1 MDTNKDIVASR
12 KREVNHPEKCTG
24 EIANSGKMCYD
35 KKTKGKGGIM
45 KIGILGAGSIANKV
59 APALAALSEITCYAV
74 ASRTPGKAEQF
85 AKTFGFE
92 KVYTDYA
99 EMLADPEVELVYVAT
114 PHSHHYE
121 HMMLCLQYGKHVI
134 CEKAFTMNARQA
146 VQVCAAARE
155 KGLFVAEAIWTRYM
169 PSRKMI
175 QQILDSGV
183 IGKPNT
189 LTANLSYVISDKQR
203 IYDPALA
210 GGALLD
216 IGVYG
221 LNFALM
227 HFGSDIVRV
236 ESSVAKME
244 TGVDGMETITLFYR
258 DGRMAVLTHSV
269 YCRSDRMGIIH
280 GDKGYMVVENINN
293 PQSIRVYDSEDRLIA
308 RYAVP
313 EQVNGYE
320 YEFREAVRCIEE
332 GRLEPESMSH
342 ADTLEVMERMD
353 ALRKSWGVVYPQ
365 EQ

>member
-1 MDTNKDIVASR
+1 
-12 KREVNHPEKCTG
+12 
-24 EIANSGKMCYD
+24 
-35 KKTKGKGGIM
+35 M
-45 KIGILGAGSIANKV
+45 KIGILGAGNISRKV
-59 APALAALSEITCYAV
+59 APALVALPEVECYAV
-74 ASRTPGKAEQF
+74 ASRDLEK
-85 AKTFGFE
+85 AKTFAAEFGFE
-92 KVYTDYA
+92 KAYDSYKA
-99 EMLADPEVELVYVAT
+99 LLSDPAVELVYVAT
-114 PHSHHYE
+114 PHSHHFE
-121 HMMLCLQYGKHVI
+121 HMMLCLEHGKNVI
-134 CEKAFTMNARQA
+134 CEKAFTMNAQQA
-146 VQVCAAARE
+146 KEVCAAARE
-155 KGLFVAEAIWTRYM
+155 QGLYVAEAIWTRYM

-175 QQILDSGV
+175 QDILDSGI

-236 ESSVAKME
+236 ESSVTKMK
-244 TGVDGMETITLFYR
+244 TGVDGMEVITLHYR

-280 GDKGYMVVENINN
+280 GDQGYLVVENINN
-293 PQSIRVYDSEDRLIA
+293 PQSIQVFDTEDRLLA
-308 RYAVP
+308 RYNVP

-320 YEFREAVRCIEE
+320 YEFSEAARCIAE
-332 GRLEPESMSH
+332 GKLEADSMPH
-342 ADTLEVMERMD
+342 ADTIEVMEMMD
-353 ALRKSWGVVYPQ
+353 NLRKAWGVVYPQ

>member
-1 MDTNKDIVASR
+1 
-12 KREVNHPEKCTG
+12 
-24 EIANSGKMCYD
+24 
-35 KKTKGKGGIM
+35 M
-45 KIGILGAGSIANKV
+45 KIGILGAGNISRKV
-59 APALAALSEITCYAV
+59 APALVALPEIECYAV
-74 ASRTPGKAEQF
+74 ASRDLEKARAF
-85 AKTFGFE
+85 ADEFGFE
-92 KVYTDYA
+92 KVYGSYEA
-99 EMLADPEVELVYVAT
+99 LLSDPAVELVYVAT

-121 HMMLCLQYGKHVI
+121 HMMLCLEHGKNVI
-134 CEKAFTMNARQA
+134 CEKAFTMNAQQA
-146 VQVCAAARE
+146 KRICAAAKER
-155 KGLFVAEAIWTRYM
+155 GLYAAEAIWTRYM

-175 QQILDSGV
+175 QELLDSGI

-189 LTANLSYVISDKQR
+189 LTANLSYVISGVRR

-236 ESSVAKME
+236 ESSVTKMD
-244 TGVDGMETITLFYR
+244 TGVDGMEVITLHYR

-280 GDKGYMVVENINN
+280 GDKGYLVVENINN
-293 PQSIRVYDSEDRLIA
+293 PQSIQVFDTEDRLLA
-308 RYAVP
+308 RYTVP

-320 YEFREAVRCIEE
+320 YEFAEAARCIAE
-332 GRLEPESMSH
+332 GKLEADSMPH
-342 ADTLEVMERMD
+342 AHTIQVMEMMD
-353 ALRKSWGVVYPQ
+353 NLRKAWGVVYPQ

>member
-1 MDTNKDIVASR
+1 
-12 KREVNHPEKCTG
+12 
-24 EIANSGKMCYD
+24 
-35 KKTKGKGGIM
+35 M
-45 KIGILGAGSIANKV
+45 KIGILGAGGIAEMV
-59 APALAALSEITCYAV
+59 APALVALPEINCYAV
-74 ASRTPGKAEQF
+74 ASRTPGKGEAF
-85 AKTFGFE
+85 AKTYGFK

-99 EMLADPEVELVYVAT
+99 QMLSDPEVELVYVAT

-121 HMMLCLQYGKHVI
+121 HMKLCLEYGKHVI
-134 CEKAFTMNARQA
+134 CEKAFTMNRQQA
-146 VQVCAAARE
+146 EEVFAIAKQ

-169 PSRKMI
+169 PSRKLI
-175 QQILDSGV
+175 QDILDSGI

-189 LTANLSYVISDKQR
+189 LTANLSYVIADKQR

-227 HFGSDIVRV
+227 HFGRDIVRM

-269 YCRSDRMGIIH
+269 WCRSDRMGIIH
-280 GDKGYMVVENINN
+280 GDKGYLVVENINN
-293 PQSIRVYDSEDRLIA
+293 PQSVQVFDDEDRLIA
-308 RYAVP
+308 RYNVP
-313 EQVNGYE
+313 EQINGYE
-320 YEFREAVRCIEE
+320 YEFREAVGCIAA
-332 GRLEPESMSH
+332 GKLEPDSMSH
-342 ADTLEVMERMD
+342 ADTLEVMELMD
-353 ALRKSWGVVYPQ
+353 TLRRRWGVVYPQ

>member
-1 MDTNKDIVASR
+1 
-12 KREVNHPEKCTG
+12 
-24 EIANSGKMCYD
+24 
-35 KKTKGKGGIM
+35 M
-45 KIGILGAGSIANKV
+45 KIGILGAGNISRKV
-59 APALAALSEITCYAV
+59 APALVALPEIECYAV
-74 ASRTPGKAEQF
+74 ASRDLEKARAF
-85 AKTFGFE
+85 ADEFGFE
-92 KVYTDYA
+92 KVYGSYEA
-99 EMLADPEVELVYVAT
+99 LLSDPAVELVYVAT

-121 HMMLCLQYGKHVI
+121 HMMLCLEHGKNVI
-134 CEKAFTMNARQA
+134 CEKAFTMNAQQA
-146 VQVCAAARE
+146 KRICAAAKER
-155 KGLFVAEAIWTRYM
+155 GLYAAEAIWTRYM

-175 QQILDSGV
+175 QELLDSGI

-189 LTANLSYVISDKQR
+189 LTANLSYVISGVPR

-236 ESSVAKME
+236 ESSVTKMG
-244 TGVDGMETITLFYR
+244 TGVDGMEVITLHYR

-280 GDKGYMVVENINN
+280 GDKGYLVVENINN
-293 PQSIRVYDSEDRLIA
+293 PQSIQVFDTEDRLLA
-308 RYAVP
+308 RYTVP

-320 YEFREAVRCIEE
+320 YEFAEAVRCITE
-332 GRLEPESMSH
+332 GKPEADSMPH
-342 ADTLEVMERMD
+342 ADTIEVMELMD
-353 ALRKSWGVVYPQ
+353 SLRKSWGVVYPQ